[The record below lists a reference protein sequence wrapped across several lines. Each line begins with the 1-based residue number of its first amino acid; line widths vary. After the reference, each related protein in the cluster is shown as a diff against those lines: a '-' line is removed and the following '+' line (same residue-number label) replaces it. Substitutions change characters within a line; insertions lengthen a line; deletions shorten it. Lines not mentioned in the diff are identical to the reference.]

1 MTHDSSARDHSTH
14 NHSTHDYGAIVS
26 PMLARAVP
34 AIPAP
39 DSVDGGLLFEP
50 KWDGFRAIV
59 SFDGETV
66 EIGSRGSKPLTR
78 YFPELTATLAQQ
90 LPGPCVLDG
99 EIVVRSGMPGH
110 EKLDWEA
117 LSARIHPAES
127 RIRTLSAETPAT
139 FVAFDLLADGNES
152 LLDRP
157 FGERREALE
166 KLATPLAD
174 PLYLSQ
180 VTGDV
185 EIAARWL
192 AEFEG
197 AGLDGVVA
205 KPLAAAYSPGKR
217 VMLKVK
223 HHRTAD
229 VVVLGYRTH
238 KSGTGVGSLLVGLY
252 DGAGKLHSIGGIS
265 AFSDVRRRELVDEL
279 APLVR
284 RDEDGEIVHAETERN
299 RFSSNK
305 DVSFV
310 PLEPSR
316 VVEVR
321 YDQMEGARFRHT
333 AQFERWR
340 PDREATS
347 CTFEQL
353 EVPAAYDLSRVLV

>member
-1 MTHDSSARDHSTH
+1 MA
-14 NHSTHDYGAIVS
+14 HDYGAIVA
-26 PMLARAVP
+26 PMLAKAVT
-34 AIPAP
+34 AIPSP
-39 DSVDGGLLFEP
+39 DSIDGGLSFEP

-78 YFPELTATLAQQ
+78 YFPELTAALASQ

-99 EIVVRSGMPGH
+99 EIVVRSGTPGD
-110 EKLDWEA
+110 ERLDWEA

-127 RIRTLSAETPAT
+127 RIRTLSNETPAM
-139 FVAFDLLADGNES
+139 FVAFDLLAVGDES

-166 KLATPLAD
+166 LLAEPLTA

-180 VTGDV
+180 TSGDV
-185 EIAARWL
+185 EVAARWL

-205 KPLAAAYSPGKR
+205 KPLSAPYSPGKR
-217 VMLKVK
+217 VMLKIK

-238 KSGTGVGSLLVGLY
+238 KSGKGVGSLLVGLY
-252 DGAGKLHSIGGIS
+252 GDDGELHSVGGIS
-265 AFSDVRRRELVDEL
+265 AFSDVRRLELVDEL
-279 APLVR
+279 APLVQ
-284 RDEDGEIVHAETERN
+284 RDESGEVVHAETERN

-310 PLEPSR
+310 PLEPTR

-321 YDQMEGARFRHT
+321 YDQMEGTRFRHT

-353 EVPAAYDLSRVLV
+353 EVPTAYDLSRVLV